1 MKNKKNQGGIKR
13 IRSLE
18 GKRSDE
24 GGVAI
29 LNRSIGVDF
38 IQEVSFEQK
47 MCRNEGIKRHLKE
60 WACWQR
66 ECGMACF
73 EDKQGGLVPGAEGGK
88 S

>member
-38 IQEVSFEQK
+38 I
-47 MCRNEGIKRHLKE
+47 
-60 WACWQR
+60 
-66 ECGMACF
+66 
-73 EDKQGGLVPGAEGGK
+73 
-88 S
+88 